1 MALEI
6 IIILSIVQGITEFL
20 PISSSAHLIFIP
32 IIFDDFLSNRAF
44 DVSLHF
50 GSLIAVIFY
59 LKNDIV
65 KIVLDTI
72 SLKKSSEGFINFKN
86 LIISTI
92 PIVFFGFFVH
102 LFDIDIIRSLEV
114 IGWSTVS
121 FGILLGVAD
130 KNIKIKKFLNNLNL
144 KDAFLIGLAQV
155 LALIPGVSRSGIVIT
170 AGLLMGFSRY
180 EASKYSLL
188 LSIPVILAAATL
200 ESINLFIKKGFF
212 FNIEMLM
219 GMILSFC
226 IAFIT
231 IKLFMNW
238 INRASLQIFV
248 YYRVVLGIIILL
260 YVYIWINYVCIF
272 LKVRLS
278 Y

>member
-20 PISSSAHLIFIP
+20 PISSSAHLILVP
-32 IIFDDFLSNRAF
+32 IIFGDFQSNIAF

-50 GSLIAVIFY
+50 GSLIAVMFY
-59 LKNDIV
+59 LKNDIT

-72 SLKKSSEGFINFKN
+72 SLKKNKEGFIIFKN

-92 PIVFFGFFVH
+92 PIIFFGFLIYF
-102 LFDIDIIRSLEV
+102 FNINIIRSLEV

-130 KNIKIKKFLNNLNL
+130 KNIKIKKFLNNLNF
-144 KDAFLIGLAQV
+144 KDAFLIGLAQI
-155 LALIPGVSRSGIVIT
+155 LALIAGVSRSGIVIT
-170 AGLLMGFSRY
+170 AGLFMGFSRY

-260 YVYIWINYVCIF
+260 YVYI
-272 LKVRLS
+272 
-278 Y
+278 